1 MDTKPEILEET
12 PIPMFELKTEMS
24 KIKKRDEELNFRA
37 QKTDEYI
44 NTFVTLKQTEI
55 KALLEELKKMS
66 IPRLKDEHLFKIID
80 LMPTSPED
88 VKLLLQGYTLTVSQ
102 DNQKKI
108 AEVVKKYVPEA
119 KKKEDKKAEKK
130 K

>member
-44 NTFVTLKQTEI
+44 NTFVTMKQTDL
-55 KALLEELKKMS
+55 KKLLEDLRALEV
-66 IPRLKDEHLFKIID
+66 PRLKDEHYFKIVD
-80 LMPTSPED
+80 LLPTSVED
-88 VKLLLQGYTLTVSQ
+88 VKLILQGYTLTVSQ
-102 DNQKKI
+102 EKMKKI
-108 AEVVKKYVPEA
+108 ADVVKAAVPKDA
-119 KKKEDKKAEKK
+119 PKKAEEPKK
-130 K
+130 E